1 MLVCVITVIKKGEKK
16 MYRAVI
22 FDFDGTIIDTE
33 RHLFETINKHLKFH
47 KVEPISIDFYRQSIG
62 GAATDLHNH
71 LETAIGLDKKEKIY
85 QEHHETSGDLPI
97 IDTIKALM
105 NYLKQRHIPMA
116 IATSSYREDI
126 LPTFKKLGLD
136 DYIDVIV
143 GREDVENVKP
153 DPEPYLTA
161 VQQLNYNPTV
171 CLAIED
177 SVNGATAAMM
187 AGLDVVVNTNVMT
200 AHQDFST
207 VNYVGKDM
215 SLEDIVTQL
224 FENK

>member
-1 MLVCVITVIKKGEKK
+1 
-16 MYRAVI
+16 
-22 FDFDGTIIDTE
+22 
-33 RHLFETINKHLKFH
+33 
-47 KVEPISIDFYRQSIG
+47 
-62 GAATDLHNH
+62 
-71 LETAIGLDKKEKIY
+71 
-85 QEHHETSGDLPI
+85 
-97 IDTIKALM
+97 M

-187 AGLDVVVNTNVMT
+187 AGLDVVVIQM
-200 AHQDFST
+200 
-207 VNYVGKDM
+207 
-215 SLEDIVTQL
+215 
-224 FENK
+224 

>member
-1 MLVCVITVIKKGEKK
+1 

-143 GREDVENVKP
+143 GRKMSRTLS
-153 DPEPYLTA
+153 LT
-161 VQQLNYNPTV
+161 QNL
-171 CLAIED
+171 I
-177 SVNGATAAMM
+177 
-187 AGLDVVVNTNVMT
+187 
-200 AHQDFST
+200 
-207 VNYVGKDM
+207 
-215 SLEDIVTQL
+215 
-224 FENK
+224 